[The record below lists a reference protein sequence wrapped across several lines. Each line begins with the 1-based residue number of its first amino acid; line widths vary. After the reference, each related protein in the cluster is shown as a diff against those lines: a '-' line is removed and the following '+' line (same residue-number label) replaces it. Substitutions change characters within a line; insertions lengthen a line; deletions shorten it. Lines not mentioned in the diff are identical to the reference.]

1 MNEEKQS
8 IGSVHLVEKKAAFD
22 ENRAIQHA
30 EMENSIEHE
39 IAGGQIAS
47 FAVAFRDAEKHRDV
61 FVIFRSD
68 VKECGGEEVRVVFAE
83 FVVEKVLFVVEN
95 WTWNRARRQIVNALL
110 GGGERV
116 EPEKRI
122 VGCQV
127 FSIET
132 DAF

>member
-1 MNEEKQS
+1 M
-8 IGSVHLVEKKAAFD
+8 
-22 ENRAIQHA
+22 
-30 EMENSIEHE
+30 
-39 IAGGQIAS
+39 
-47 FAVAFRDAEKHRDV
+47 
-61 FVIFRSD
+61 
-68 VKECGGEEVRVVFAE
+68 KECGGEEVRVVFAE

-122 VGCQV
+122 VGFQV